1 MKLGVCGGAA
11 QAEMIRAYGFDYV
24 EETLNRIASM
34 EDAAF
39 AALAARYE
47 AVGLPVYA
55 YNGFFAWDM
64 RLYSVELSAVRAYV
78 ERAFA
83 RAVALGGKVAVLGNG
98 GARNIPEGMAVEA
111 AKARFAEILAVCG
124 ECAEKHGMRIAVEP
138 LRRAECNFIHTVAD
152 GCELA
157 ERSGSQA
164 VGALVDFFH
173 FHMNGEADDGLLCA
187 QGRLYHAHI
196 ARPAPDRGVPTADD
210 MPTLR
215 KWAQMLSDIGYDVGL
230 SLECSHS
237 DDYEGDLRTAAETLT
252 MFREV

>member
-1 MKLGVCGGAA
+1 MKLGVCGGIA
-11 QAEMIRAYGFDYV
+11 QAEMIRAYGFDYI
-24 EETLNRIASM
+24 EEALNRIASM
-34 EDAAF
+34 EEAAF
-39 AALAARYE
+39 ATLAARYE
-47 AVGLPVYA
+47 ILGLPAYA
-55 YNGFFAWDM
+55 FNGFFPWDM
-64 RLYSVELSAVRAYV
+64 RLYSVELSAVRTYV

-98 GARNIPEGMAVEA
+98 GARSIPEGMATEA
-111 AKARFAEILAVCG
+111 AKARFAELLAVCG

-152 GCELA
+152 GMELA
-157 ERSGSQA
+157 GMSGSQA

-196 ARPAPDRGVPTADD
+196 ARPAPDRGVPIAQDAP
-210 MPTLR
+210 MLR
-215 KWAQMLSDIGYDVGL
+215 KWADMLCKIGYSEAV

-237 DDYEGDLRTAAETLT
+237 DDYEGDLRAAAESLAI
-252 MFREV
+252 FREV